1 MNYRRTFTILAF
13 AAVLGQG
20 AVVDRIAV
28 IVGKRVVKASDID
41 RDLRVSSFL
50 NRQPLDES
58 PAARRK
64 AAERLI
70 DQELMRQELLAG
82 QYAQPSEKDAA
93 AFLQQLK
100 RERFNNSDAQFRAE
114 LARHGLTE
122 EQLQR
127 QLLWQITVLRFI
139 DQRFRP
145 AVVVTDEEAGTY
157 FREHL
162 AELQKAYPGN
172 NSFEALLPKIREAL
186 MGERINQA
194 FGEWLT
200 ETRRGVRIEYR
211 EQAFSGGSS
220 Q

>member
-1 MNYRRTFTILAF
+1 MYYGRAFTILAF
-13 AAVLGQG
+13 AAVLGQA

-28 IVGKRVVKASDID
+28 IVGRRVVKSSDID
-41 RDLRVSSFL
+41 RELRASSFL
-50 NRQPLDES
+50 NGQPLNES
-58 PAARRK
+58 PAERRK

-82 QYAQPSEKDAA
+82 QYAQPTQADAA

-100 RERFNNSDAQFRAE
+100 RDRFHNSDTQFRAQ

-122 EQLQR
+122 DQLQR

-145 AVVVTDEEAGTY
+145 SVVVTDEEAASY

-162 AELQKAYPGN
+162 AALQNAYPRN
-172 NSFEALLPKIREAL
+172 NSFEALLPKIRETL
-186 MGERINQA
+186 TGERINQLLE
-194 FGEWLT
+194 EWLT
-200 ETRRGVRIEYR
+200 ETRHGIRIEYR
-211 EQAFSGGSS
+211 EQAFSRGPS